1 MERLDSMWVF
11 IAGPFAGAIF
21 AVIFYKIIY
30 TPAFNR
36 YFKNKWLI
44 NIYLKLILLNYIFY
58 KI

>member
-44 NIYLKLILLNYIFY
+44 NIYLKLILL
-58 KI
+58 